1 MPRWV
6 PKNIEWF
13 LAELMQ
19 EFTFANG
26 DGPLLWVNTILVQA
40 TSLEEGYSKAMERGE
55 VYNEK
60 YTNTDQVEVTCKFR
74 GLRDLYLI
82 YEKLEDGAEL
92 IWTEYD
98 DLDEAQIAAMVTEK
112 DSLAAFLT
120 HGQELPETR
129 RVEEA
134 KPESD
139 EGSETIQI
147 ETAEELNR
155 EAKLKRNEGEF
166 AEAVSLHEQALLIF
180 RKLDRPAERA
190 YTLRHVAD
198 LHSELGELT
207 KAKREIEEAIN
218 FYRDTPYGKPLD
230 LANALRV
237 SALNTERQANKLWQE
252 ARSLYGSLKIDAGVD
267 EAHVH
272 IQHLTSATEPG
283 EAQ

>member
-13 LAELMQ
+13 LAQLMQ

-40 TSLEEGYSKAMERGE
+40 TSLEEAYSKAMERGE
-55 VYNEK
+55 GYNEK

-120 HGQELPETR
+120 HGQGLPETT

-139 EGSETIQI
+139 EESETAQI
-147 ETAEELNR
+147 ETAEESNR
-155 EAKLKRNEGEF
+155 GAKLKRNAREF
-166 AEAVSLHEQALLIF
+166 AEAVSLHEQALLIL

-190 YTLRHVAD
+190 YTLRHLAD
-198 LHSELGELT
+198 LHSKLGELT

-218 FYRDTPYGKPLD
+218 VYRDTPYGKPLD

-252 ARSLYGSLKIDAGVD
+252 AQDLYGSLKIDAGVD
-267 EAHVH
+267 EASVH